1 MRAQA
6 QCLLSRKGVISPE
19 ARGAAQRRQAGERT
33 ATGADCAVDG
43 EHQGAGMGKERPV
56 PHDGLNGVGSGW
68 IWNILQYY

>member
-1 MRAQA
+1 MSALKERGY
-6 QCLLSRKGVISPE
+6 LTRGKGSSSSS
-19 ARGAAQRRQAGERT
+19 RQAGERT